1 MSKFFQSISL
11 AGLALALPIFALAQ
25 TNSVNSVEGGFVVI
39 INIINQYVIPLIIGL
54 AVVYFLWGVLKYV
67 TAGGDE
73 ESKGAG
79 RDMMIYGI
87 IALFVMVSVWGLVGV
102 LKGTFNLSEGTPT
115 GTEIPSI
122 PRR

>member
-1 MSKFFQSISL
+1 MSKFFKSASF
-11 AGLALALPIFALAQ
+11 AGLTLVLPVLASAQ
-25 TNSVNSVEGGFVVI
+25 SVTSLGGGFDLI
-39 INIINQYVIPLIIGL
+39 IDLINRYVIPLIIGL

-67 TAGGDE
+67 TAGGAE
-73 ESKGAG
+73 EEKGKG

-115 GTEIPSI
+115 GTQIPSI